1 MASVWDSVV
10 GQGRAVEQL
19 QHAAV
24 SPVHAYLLVGTEGC
38 GKDDASRAFAAMLL
52 SGSDN
57 PTDRINEMA
66 MRGAHPDIHEVRRD
80 GASILKEQAE
90 DIIKIASITPS
101 EGARKVIIVHE
112 VHLMAPV
119 TAAKLL
125 KTVEEPPSGVS
136 SSCSLTKLMIR

>member
-38 GKDDASRAFAAMLL
+38 GKEEASRAFAAMML

-57 PTDRINEMA
+57 PTERINEMA

-90 DIIKIASITPS
+90 DGIRDFCLSRWLGDVYKRQIMVVSW
-101 EGARKVIIVHE
+101 RKE
-112 VHLMAPV
+112 
-119 TAAKLL
+119 
-125 KTVEEPPSGVS
+125 
-136 SSCSLTKLMIR
+136 SL